1 MSAETSIC
9 ISVLCVYVLAPLPQR
24 QQPSLATARLAYA
37 NAASLEI
44 LPSGETQTKSIGS
57 SNIFTCRPNVENP
70 KLITDM
76 QWLDPQ
82 NRVIESLKL
91 VVLPIES
98 TSPGHSKPAMYT
110 ELHQDNSLSLF
121 FNSLQEEQ
129 AGRYTCKGTYANSVP
144 LNKSV
149 TIDTIVAITWDDAP
163 KNQYPILGE
172 DFSILCKVRAR
183 PSPSVDWLYNGE
195 LVKTNDH
202 YIIDTHALKIKNV
215 QESDDGIYTC
225 RASVPTTGELRER
238 PIRVEVHVRPTI
250 EERPTPVDVIE
261 GENENIEC
269 KAKGKPPPKFTWVKS
284 LTKQNLSNADRFT
297 VNPDTGDLTI
307 VTVNREDAGEYQCT
321 ATNAAGSATS
331 NIVVNVIVK
340 PKIMEFPNVTVI
352 QGNEVDV
359 RCKAFGRPP
368 PKVTLRKHTAEK
380 AYVVG
385 TQADDG
391 RIILIN
397 QPDEVT
403 GETVGT
409 LNIRDVLR
417 SYDGLYECVA
427 ENAGGVAH
435 KNGHVT
441 VEFPPSFAFMR
452 NNTVW
457 SWDRRPVNLTCIAE
471 SIPNATITW
480 MMAGNKKIENVPEI
494 KQYGKGPTSILM
506 VVPLDSRYY
515 TDYKCIAANSHG
527 TREIIIQLRQATRP
541 NELLQAKMAEITAT
555 TIRFDL
561 VPPPTHPDLP
571 VKSVIVQY
579 KEEIQT
585 WAEARNRTWS
595 IDSVYVL
602 EGLKPQ
608 TSYDFRFAAINKVG
622 QGNWGTFYRET
633 TPGRTFPKEPTII
646 TKVSSEYDVSMFSN
660 QYELLW
666 TVPPDNGEPID
677 MYQIRYCQ
685 IKPVTGGEWQTEE
698 DTCKTLNVKG
708 VGRTKYWLKDLHSD
722 YFYSVEVKAR
732 NAMGFSK
739 PGVARFKTAKGL
751 DTTVVHH
758 QGPLISSAAII
769 GIVIAVLFIVIV
781 IIDVI
786 CCCAHKTG
794 IIYYVCERSRRK
806 PVDEEDA
813 KLGSLYGWRFPLPY
827 CDQKMANVAGVT
839 AIQDSGSGKNTI
851 RLVKHTAIDEKEPL
865 KEEKKITP
873 IIDSGLRRETS
884 VTFDGKRS
892 VSKTGFVG
900 KDSAV

>member
-739 PGVARFKTAKGL
+739 PGVARFKTAKESTGSVV
-751 DTTVVHH
+751 DYTVV
-758 QGPLISSAAII
+758 SS
-769 GIVIAVLFIVIV
+769 G
-781 IIDVI
+781 D
-786 CCCAHKTG
+786 T
-794 IIYYVCERSRRK
+794 S
-806 PVDEEDA
+806 
-813 KLGSLYGWRFPLPY
+813 KL
-827 CDQKMANVAGVT
+827 AVT
-839 AIQDSGSGKNTI
+839 AIATTI
-851 RLVKHTAIDEKEPL
+851 MILFSNI
-865 KEEKKITP
+865 
-873 IIDSGLRRETS
+873 
-884 VTFDGKRS
+884 
-892 VSKTGFVG
+892 
-900 KDSAV
+900 

>member
-238 PIRVEVHVRPTI
+238 PIRVEVHVRPII

-506 VVPLDSRYY
+506 VVPLDGRYY

-527 TREIIIQLRQATRP
+527 TREIVIQLRQATRP

-571 VKSVIVQY
+571 VKSVVVQY

-646 TKVSSEYDVSMFSN
+646 TKVSNEYDVSMFSN

-666 TVPPDNGEPID
+666 TVPLDNGEPID

-722 YFYSVEVKAR
+722 NFYSVEVKAR

-739 PGVARFKTAKGL
+739 PGVARFKTAKESTGSVV
-751 DTTVVHH
+751 DYTVV
-758 QGPLISSAAII
+758 SS
-769 GIVIAVLFIVIV
+769 G
-781 IIDVI
+781 D
-786 CCCAHKTG
+786 T
-794 IIYYVCERSRRK
+794 S
-806 PVDEEDA
+806 
-813 KLGSLYGWRFPLPY
+813 KL
-827 CDQKMANVAGVT
+827 AVT
-839 AIQDSGSGKNTI
+839 AIATTI
-851 RLVKHTAIDEKEPL
+851 MILFSNI
-865 KEEKKITP
+865 
-873 IIDSGLRRETS
+873 
-884 VTFDGKRS
+884 
-892 VSKTGFVG
+892 
-900 KDSAV
+900 

>member
-1 MSAETSIC
+1 MDYGFSTFRSFFAR
-9 ISVLCVYVLAPLPQR
+9 R
-24 QQPSLATARLAYA
+24 QYFTYLRYLSYA

-44 LPSGETQTKSIGS
+44 LPSGETQTKPIGS
-57 SNIFTCRPNVENP
+57 SNIFMCKPNVDNFE
-70 KLITDM
+70 LITNM

-82 NRVIESLKL
+82 NRVIESLKF

-250 EERPTPVDVIE
+250 EERSTPVDIIE

-269 KAKGKPPPKFTWVKS
+269 KAKGKPPPKYTWVKS

-297 VNPDTGDLTI
+297 VNPDTGDLAI
-307 VTVNREDAGEYQCT
+307 ITVNREDAGEYQCT

-368 PKVTLRKHTAEK
+368 PKVTFRKHTAEK
-380 AYVVG
+380 AYVIG

-391 RIILIN
+391 RIVLVN

-441 VEFPPSFAFMR
+441 VEFPPSFAFMQ

-494 KQYGKGPTSILM
+494 KQYGKGPNSVLM
-506 VVPLDSRYY
+506 IVPLDSRYY

-527 TREIIIQLRQATRP
+527 TREIIIELRQATRP

-571 VKSVIVQY
+571 VKSVVVQY

-585 WAEARNRTWS
+585 WDEARNRTWS
-595 IDSVYVL
+595 IDSVYVI

-608 TSYDFRFAAINKVG
+608 TSYDYRFAAINKVG

-633 TPGRTFPKEPTII
+633 TPGRTFPKEPKII
-646 TKVSSEYDVSMFSN
+646 TKGSSEYDVSAFSN
-660 QYELLW
+660 QYELFW

-677 MYQIRYCQ
+677 MYLIRYCQ
-685 IKPVTGGEWQTEE
+685 IKRVTDGGWQTEE
-698 DTCKTLNVKG
+698 DTCKTLDVKG
-708 VGRTKYWLKDLHSD
+708 AGRTKYWLKDLRSD
-722 YFYSVEVKAR
+722 NFYSVEVKAH
-732 NAMGFSK
+732 NAMGFSN
-739 PGVARFKTAKGL
+739 PGVTKFKTARESTGSVVDYTIVSSG
-751 DTTVVHH
+751 DT
-758 QGPLISSAAII
+758 S
-769 GIVIAVLFIVIV
+769 
-781 IIDVI
+781 
-786 CCCAHKTG
+786 
-794 IIYYVCERSRRK
+794 
-806 PVDEEDA
+806 
-813 KLGSLYGWRFPLPY
+813 KL
-827 CDQKMANVAGVT
+827 AVT
-839 AIQDSGSGKNTI
+839 AIATTI
-851 RLVKHTAIDEKEPL
+851 MILFSNI
-865 KEEKKITP
+865 
-873 IIDSGLRRETS
+873 
-884 VTFDGKRS
+884 
-892 VSKTGFVG
+892 
-900 KDSAV
+900 

>member
-1 MSAETSIC
+1 MSTEMSIC
-9 ISVLCVYVLAPLPQR
+9 ISVLCVYMLAPLPQQ

-44 LPSGETQTKSIGS
+44 LPSGETQTKPIGS
-57 SNIFTCRPNVENP
+57 SNIFMCKPNVDNFE
-70 KLITDM
+70 LITNM

-82 NRVIESLKL
+82 NRVIESLKF

-250 EERPTPVDVIE
+250 EERSTPVDIIE

-269 KAKGKPPPKFTWVKS
+269 KAKGKPPPKYTWVKS

-297 VNPDTGDLTI
+297 VNPDTGDLAI
-307 VTVNREDAGEYQCT
+307 ITVNREDAGEYQCT

-368 PKVTLRKHTAEK
+368 PRVTFRKHTAEK
-380 AYVVG
+380 AYVIG

-391 RIILIN
+391 RIVLVN

-441 VEFPPSFAFMR
+441 VEFPPSFAFMQ

-494 KQYGKGPTSILM
+494 KQYGKGPNSVLM
-506 VVPLDSRYY
+506 IVPLDSRYY

-527 TREIIIQLRQATRP
+527 TREIIIELRQATRP

-595 IDSVYVL
+595 IDSVYVI

-608 TSYDFRFAAINKVG
+608 TSYDYRFAAINKVG

-633 TPGRTFPKEPTII
+633 TPGRTFPKEPKII
-646 TKVSSEYDVSMFSN
+646 TKGSSEYDVSAFSN
-660 QYELLW
+660 QYELFW

-677 MYQIRYCQ
+677 MYLIRYCQ
-685 IKPVTGGEWQTEE
+685 IKRVTDGGWQTEE
-698 DTCKTLNVKG
+698 DTCKTLDVKG
-708 VGRTKYWLKDLHSD
+708 AGRTKYWLKDLHSD
-722 YFYSVEVKAR
+722 NFYSVEVKAH

-739 PGVARFKTAKGL
+739 PGVTKFKTARESTGSVVDYTIVSSG
-751 DTTVVHH
+751 DT
-758 QGPLISSAAII
+758 S
-769 GIVIAVLFIVIV
+769 
-781 IIDVI
+781 
-786 CCCAHKTG
+786 
-794 IIYYVCERSRRK
+794 
-806 PVDEEDA
+806 
-813 KLGSLYGWRFPLPY
+813 KLT
-827 CDQKMANVAGVT
+827 VT
-839 AIQDSGSGKNTI
+839 AIATTI
-851 RLVKHTAIDEKEPL
+851 MILFSNI
-865 KEEKKITP
+865 
-873 IIDSGLRRETS
+873 
-884 VTFDGKRS
+884 
-892 VSKTGFVG
+892 
-900 KDSAV
+900 

>member
-238 PIRVEVHVRPTI
+238 PIRVEVHVRPII

-506 VVPLDSRYY
+506 VVPLDGRYY

-527 TREIIIQLRQATRP
+527 TREIVIQLRQATRP

-571 VKSVIVQY
+571 VKSVVVQY

-646 TKVSSEYDVSMFSN
+646 TKVSNEYDVSMFSN

-666 TVPPDNGEPID
+666 TVPLDNGEPID

-722 YFYSVEVKAR
+722 NFYSVEVKAR

-813 KLGSLYGWRFPLPY
+813 KLGR
-827 CDQKMANVAGVT
+827 
-839 AIQDSGSGKNTI
+839 
-851 RLVKHTAIDEKEPL
+851 DEKEPL

>member
-1 MSAETSIC
+1 MDYGFSTFRSFFAR
-9 ISVLCVYVLAPLPQR
+9 R
-24 QQPSLATARLAYA
+24 QYFTYLRYLSYA

-44 LPSGETQTKSIGS
+44 LPSGETQTKPIGS
-57 SNIFTCRPNVENP
+57 SNIFMCKPNVDNFE
-70 KLITDM
+70 LITNM

-82 NRVIESLKL
+82 NRVIESLKF

-250 EERPTPVDVIE
+250 EERSTPVDIIE

-269 KAKGKPPPKFTWVKS
+269 KAKGKPPPKYTWVKS

-297 VNPDTGDLTI
+297 VNPDTGDLAI
-307 VTVNREDAGEYQCT
+307 ITVNREDAGEYQCT

-368 PKVTLRKHTAEK
+368 PKVTFRKHTAEK
-380 AYVVG
+380 AYVIG

-391 RIILIN
+391 RIVLVN

-441 VEFPPSFAFMR
+441 VEFPPSFAFMQ

-494 KQYGKGPTSILM
+494 KQYGKGPNSVLM
-506 VVPLDSRYY
+506 IVPLDSRYY

-527 TREIIIQLRQATRP
+527 TREIIIELRQATRP

-571 VKSVIVQY
+571 VKSVVVQY

-585 WAEARNRTWS
+585 WDEARNRTWS
-595 IDSVYVL
+595 IDSVYVI

-608 TSYDFRFAAINKVG
+608 TSYDYRFAAINKVG

-633 TPGRTFPKEPTII
+633 TPGRTFPKEPKII
-646 TKVSSEYDVSMFSN
+646 TKGSSEYDVSAFSN
-660 QYELLW
+660 QYELFW

-677 MYQIRYCQ
+677 MYLIRYCQ
-685 IKPVTGGEWQTEE
+685 IKRVTDGGWQTEE
-698 DTCKTLNVKG
+698 DTCKTLDVKG
-708 VGRTKYWLKDLHSD
+708 AGRTKYWLKDLRSD
-722 YFYSVEVKAR
+722 NFYSVEVKAH
-732 NAMGFSK
+732 NAMGFSN
-739 PGVARFKTAKGL
+739 PGVTKFKTARGL

-769 GIVIAVLFIVIV
+769 GIVIAVLFIIIV

-813 KLGSLYGWRFPLPY
+813 KLGR
-827 CDQKMANVAGVT
+827 
-839 AIQDSGSGKNTI
+839 
-851 RLVKHTAIDEKEPL
+851 DEKEPL

>member
-1 MSAETSIC
+1 MSTEMSIC
-9 ISVLCVYVLAPLPQR
+9 ISVLCVYMLAPLPQQ

-44 LPSGETQTKSIGS
+44 LPSGETQTKPIGS
-57 SNIFTCRPNVENP
+57 SNIFMCKPNVDNFE
-70 KLITDM
+70 LITNM

-82 NRVIESLKL
+82 NRVIESLKF

-250 EERPTPVDVIE
+250 EERSTPVDIIE

-269 KAKGKPPPKFTWVKS
+269 KAKGKPPPKYTWVKS

-297 VNPDTGDLTI
+297 VNPDTGDLAI
-307 VTVNREDAGEYQCT
+307 ITVNREDAGEYQCT

-368 PKVTLRKHTAEK
+368 PRVTFRKHTAEK
-380 AYVVG
+380 AYVIG

-391 RIILIN
+391 RIVLVN

-441 VEFPPSFAFMR
+441 VEFPPSFAFMQ

-494 KQYGKGPTSILM
+494 KQYGKGPNSVLM
-506 VVPLDSRYY
+506 IVPLDSRYY

-527 TREIIIQLRQATRP
+527 TREIIIELRQATRP

-595 IDSVYVL
+595 IDSVYVI

-608 TSYDFRFAAINKVG
+608 TSYDYRFAAINKVG

-633 TPGRTFPKEPTII
+633 TPGRTFPKEPKII
-646 TKVSSEYDVSMFSN
+646 TKGSSEYDVSAFSN
-660 QYELLW
+660 QYELFW

-677 MYQIRYCQ
+677 MYLIRYCQ
-685 IKPVTGGEWQTEE
+685 IKRVTDGGWQTEE
-698 DTCKTLNVKG
+698 DTCKTLDVKG
-708 VGRTKYWLKDLHSD
+708 AGRTKYWLKDLHSD
-722 YFYSVEVKAR
+722 NFYSVEVKAH

-739 PGVARFKTAKGL
+739 PGVTKFKTARGL

-769 GIVIAVLFIVIV
+769 GIVIAVLFIIIV

-794 IIYYVCERSRRK
+794 IIYYICERSRRK

-813 KLGSLYGWRFPLPY
+813 KLGR
-827 CDQKMANVAGVT
+827 
-839 AIQDSGSGKNTI
+839 
-851 RLVKHTAIDEKEPL
+851 DEKEPL

>member
-1 MSAETSIC
+1 MADHGHP
-9 ISVLCVYVLAPLPQR
+9 APPVWLFA
-24 QQPSLATARLAYA
+24 LFYLIAYA

-44 LPSGETQTKSIGS
+44 LPSGETQTKPIGS
-57 SNIFTCRPNVENP
+57 SNIFMCKPNVDNFE
-70 KLITDM
+70 LITNM

-82 NRVIESLKL
+82 NRVIESLN
-91 VVLPIES
+91 

-250 EERPTPVDVIE
+250 EERSTPVDIIE
-261 GENENIEC
+261 GENANIEC
-269 KAKGKPPPKFTWVKS
+269 KGKGKPPPKYTWVKS

-297 VNPDTGDLTI
+297 VNPDTGDLAI
-307 VTVNREDAGEYQCT
+307 ITVNREDAGEYQCT

-368 PKVTLRKHTAEK
+368 PRVTFRKHTAEK
-380 AYVVG
+380 AYVIG
-385 TQADDG
+385 TQADDS
-391 RIILIN
+391 RIVLVN

-441 VEFPPSFAFMR
+441 VEFPPSFAFMQ

-480 MMAGNKKIENVPEI
+480 MMSGNKKIENVPEI
-494 KQYGKGPTSILM
+494 KQYGKGPNSVLM
-506 VVPLDSRYY
+506 IVPLDSRYY

-527 TREIIIQLRQATRP
+527 TREIIIELRQATRP

-571 VKSVIVQY
+571 VKSVVVQY

-595 IDSVYVL
+595 IDSVYVI

-608 TSYDFRFAAINKVG
+608 TSYDYRFAAINKVG

-633 TPGRTFPKEPTII
+633 TPGRTFPKEPKII
-646 TKVSSEYDVSMFSN
+646 TKGSSEYDVSAFSN
-660 QYELLW
+660 QYELFW

-677 MYQIRYCQ
+677 MYLIRYCQ
-685 IKPVTGGEWQTEE
+685 IKRVTDGGWQTEE
-698 DTCKTLNVKG
+698 DTCKTLDVKG
-708 VGRTKYWLKDLHSD
+708 AGRTKYWLKDLHSD
-722 YFYSVEVKAR
+722 NFYSVEVKAH
-732 NAMGFSK
+732 NAMGFSN
-739 PGVARFKTAKGL
+739 PGVTKFKTARGL

-769 GIVIAVLFIVIV
+769 GIVIAVLFIIIV

-813 KLGSLYGWRFPLPY
+813 KLGR
-827 CDQKMANVAGVT
+827 
-839 AIQDSGSGKNTI
+839 
-851 RLVKHTAIDEKEPL
+851 DEKEPL